1 MQNMMYIDIKY
12 YAKYD
17 TYTLYIDIEYIS
29 IDQDSKSI
37 ILNAFQSSGTTS
49 FLLVSS
55 FCALSLASDS
65 ALAGSPTGYHYPTND
80 DLTKSFIVNV
90 INRYQD

>member
-1 MQNMMYIDIKY
+1 MMQSMK
-12 YAKYD
+12 
-17 TYTLYIDIEYIS
+17 YIDIEYIY

-37 ILNAFQSSGTTS
+37 ILNAFQSSGTIS

-65 ALAGSPTGYHYPTND
+65 ALAGSPTGYPYPTND

>member
-1 MQNMMYIDIKY
+1 MQNMILSMMQSMK
-12 YAKYD
+12 
-17 TYTLYIDIEYIS
+17 YIDIEYIY
-29 IDQDSKSI
+29 IDSKSI

-55 FCALSLASDS
+55 FCALSLALDS

>member
-1 MQNMMYIDIKY
+1 MMQSMK
-12 YAKYD
+12 
-17 TYTLYIDIEYIS
+17 YIDIEYIN

-37 ILNAFQSSGTTS
+37 ILNAFQSSGTIS